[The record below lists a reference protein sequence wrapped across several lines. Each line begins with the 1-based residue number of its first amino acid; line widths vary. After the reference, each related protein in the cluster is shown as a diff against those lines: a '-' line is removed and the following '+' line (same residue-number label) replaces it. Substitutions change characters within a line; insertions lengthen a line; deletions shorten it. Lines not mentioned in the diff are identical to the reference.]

1 MPKPL
6 QVKLAEFEKTLLLM
20 ITFINMYE
28 MKTNFTEIRLKKRKI
43 IIEKSLEVM
52 K

>member
-6 QVKLAEFEKTLLLM
+6 EVKLAEFEKTVLLM

-28 MKTNFTEIRLKKRKI
+28 MKTNLAEIRLKKKERF
-43 IIEKSLEVM
+43 
-52 K
+52 